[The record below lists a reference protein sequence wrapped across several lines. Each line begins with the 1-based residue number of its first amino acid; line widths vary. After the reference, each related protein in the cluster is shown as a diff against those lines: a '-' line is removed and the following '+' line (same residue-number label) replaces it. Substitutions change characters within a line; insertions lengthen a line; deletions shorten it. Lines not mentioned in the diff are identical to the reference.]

1 MSSKPKGEHKN
12 IVFTEKSSPEDKLDS
27 PPKSGKGIDPK
38 PAKVDEKDL
47 TPYREIILS
56 DGHGFYIKT
65 VCNLT
70 PELRVHVQQ
79 YREHIDPEGTKFAC
93 TEPTIFEN
101 KTEFLEWLIQMVKN
115 NFDEIPYITIAP
127 LEMAKI
133 EKHERE
139 ATDSMYL

>member
-1 MSSKPKGEHKN
+1 MSPKPKGEHKKL
-12 IVFTEKSSPEDKLDS
+12 VFTEKSSPEDKLGSS
-27 PPKSGKGIDPK
+27 PKTDKEKKGK

-70 PELRVHVQQ
+70 PDERVHVQQ

-93 TEPTIFEN
+93 TEPTFFEN
-101 KTEFLEWLIQMVKN
+101 KTEFLDWLIEMVKK
-115 NFDEIPYITIAP
+115 NFDEIPYITITP

-133 EKHERE
+133 KKHERD
-139 ATDSMYL
+139 ATDTMYL